1 MATAVLFMWDPKT
14 GNVTADSYS
23 TPEVEDPVR
32 RCENLKA
39 ACEDDF
45 PGAIWSIGLDEEAR
59 DIMASTRMREMGF
72 EDYDHA
78 KANGR

>member
-14 GNVTADSYS
+14 QKTTSDVFT
-23 TPEVEDPVR
+23 TPEYPDPVR
-32 RCENLKA
+32 QAELLKS

-59 DIMASTRMREMGF
+59 DIMTNTRMREMGF